1 MANFFDNSRKG
12 DEGPASESGPA
23 ILQAYFDADT
33 SNHHLLLTCSPLAAS
48 VLFLSH
54 DGDTRVVFDSA
65 SAFLEAVRKARD
77 SGLDV
82 PELHPACSPVAQ
94 DQAALSTFIRGPLD
108 AADLGDAVVAL
119 VPSMDLQDADLQDAD
134 LLRRLA
140 QDEDFHLGEAVGIEI
155 GTRPSPALL
164 QDEQVLANSLADGAQ
179 VGVSSAEIA
188 DATAVAVVFPAAQA
202 GTVLRA

>member
-12 DEGPASESGPA
+12 DEGPASERGLA
-23 ILQAYFDADT
+23 ILEANFDADT
-33 SNHHLLLTCSPLAAS
+33 SNHHRLLTRSPLAAS

-82 PELHPACSPVAQ
+82 PGLHPACSPVAQ
-94 DQAALSTFIRGPLD
+94 DQAALSTFIRGLLD

-119 VPSMDLQDADLQDAD
+119 VPSMDLQDAD

-188 DATAVAVVFPAAQA
+188 DATAFAVVFPAAQV

>member
-12 DEGPASESGPA
+12 DEGPASESGLA

-33 SNHHLLLTCSPLAAS
+33 SNHHLLLTRSPLAAS

-82 PELHPACSPVAQ
+82 PELHPACSPAVQ
-94 DQAALSTFIRGPLD
+94 DQAALSTFIRGLLD

-119 VPSMDLQDADLQDAD
+119 VPSMDLQDAD

-155 GTRPSPALL
+155 GKRPSPALL

-188 DATAVAVVFPAAQA
+188 DATAFAIVFPAAQV

>member
-23 ILQAYFDADT
+23 ILQAYFAADT
-33 SNHHLLLTCSPLAAS
+33 SNHHLLLTRSPLAAS

-65 SAFLEAVRKARD
+65 SAFLEAVREARD
-77 SGLDV
+77 SGVDV
-82 PELHPACSPVAQ
+82 PKLRPACSPVAQ
-94 DQAALSTFIRGPLD
+94 DQAALSPFIRGLLD

-119 VPSMDLQDADLQDAD
+119 VPSMDLQDAD

-155 GTRPSPALL
+155 GKRPSPALL
-164 QDEQVLANSLADGAQ
+164 QDEQVLENSLADGAQ
-179 VGVSSAEIA
+179 MGASNAEIA
-188 DATAVAVVFPAAQA
+188 DATAFAIVFPAAQV

>member
-54 DGDTRVVFDSA
+54 DGDTRVVFNSA

-94 DQAALSTFIRGPLD
+94 DQAALSTFIRGLLD

-119 VPSMDLQDADLQDAD
+119 VPSMDLQDAD

-155 GTRPSPALL
+155 GKRPSPALL
-164 QDEQVLANSLADGAQ
+164 QDEQVLPNSLADGAQ
-179 VGVSSAEIA
+179 MGASSAEIA
-188 DATAVAVVFPAAQA
+188 DETAFAVVFPAAQV

>member
-1 MANFFDNSRKG
+1 
-12 DEGPASESGPA
+12 
-23 ILQAYFDADT
+23 
-33 SNHHLLLTCSPLAAS
+33 
-48 VLFLSH
+48 
-54 DGDTRVVFDSA
+54 VFDSA
-65 SAFLEAVRKARD
+65 SAFLEAVREARD

-94 DQAALSTFIRGPLD
+94 DQAALSTFIRGLLD
-108 AADLGDAVVAL
+108 AADLGDAVVAP
-119 VPSMDLQDADLQDAD
+119 VPSMDLQDAD

-164 QDEQVLANSLADGAQ
+164 QDEQVLENSLADGAQ

-188 DATAVAVVFPAAQA
+188 DATAFAVVFPAAQV